1 MNWLKLVRFPNLF
14 TIVADVLMVAL
25 VFSLPWEWML
35 LAGLGSVAVYMAG
48 MVLNDV
54 HDYAEDCQWRPE
66 RPLPSGKITLSAAR
80 QGGWGLLLAGWCGFL
95 AASQLA
101 GTWYPAGMAT
111 LLAGSV
117 VAYNSSLKSTPI
129 GPFLMGLCR
138 GLNLVALMSFA
149 PEWLDFST
157 PFWRI
162 PVGITCYILG
172 LTWFARAET
181 EGADRP
187 GTIWLIGSVL
197 VMAGGLGLFYP
208 YVSELMAWNPG
219 RVIPLLLAE
228 PWRWSILVM
237 FLMVFLTFR
246 CTMAIFDSP
255 QRVRRM
261 VKQAIFTIFLIDA
274 GVVLVSCGLPA
285 SLLIL
290 ALLIPASVSG
300 RWIASS

>member
-1 MNWLKLVRFPNLF
+1 MNWLKLTRFPNVF
-14 TIVADVLMVAL
+14 TMVADVLMVAL
-25 VFSLPWEWML
+25 LFSLPWEWMF
-35 LAGLGSVAVYMAG
+35 LAGLGSVALYMAG

-80 QGGWGLLLAGWCGFL
+80 VGGYGLLLGGWCGFL
-95 AASQLA
+95 AASLLA
-101 GTWYPAGMAT
+101 GVWYPVLTAT
-111 LLAGSV
+111 LLAGCIL
-117 VAYNSSLKSTPI
+117 AYNSSWKSTPV
-129 GPFLMGLCR
+129 GPVLMGLCR

-149 PEWLDFST
+149 PESLDFSA

-162 PVGITCYILG
+162 PAGITCYILG

-181 EGADRP
+181 EGEDRP
-187 GTIWLIGSVL
+187 AALWLVGSVL

-208 YVSELMAWNPG
+208 YVSELTAWNPAW
-219 RVIPLLLAE
+219 VIPLLLAE

-255 QRVRRM
+255 QRVQRM
-261 VKQAIFTIFLIDA
+261 VKQVIFTIFLLDA
-274 GVVLVSCGLPA
+274 GIVLVSCGLPA
-285 SLLIL
+285 SLLVL
-290 ALLIPASVSG
+290 VMLLPASVMG
-300 RWIASS
+300 KWIASS